1 MCRWIDGDGSVDL
14 WTDGWETIVV
24 LPSSPKTVDVNDSA
38 VDGNSDCD
46 VVAVAVFLFS
56 SIGCRDGYLTPRIR
70 PTSGLNSS
78 GCCYPA
84 ACSSC

>member
-1 MCRWIDGDGSVDL
+1 MF
-14 WTDGWETIVV
+14 V

-56 SIGCRDGYLTPRIR
+56 SIGCRGGYLTPPESVLRA
-70 PTSGLNSS
+70 N
-78 GCCYPA
+78 
-84 ACSSC
+84 